1 VTLRELELRFPQAFA
16 SVDGALLVRL
26 PILVSPGA
34 SLLISGLDAKRV
46 HLSADAGVFI
56 VNAGKLFIV
65 DAELAGWS
73 EAAGKVAWHEK
84 EDSGNF
90 RPFVISWSHSETFVG
105 GSKLVALGYQSP
117 KSFGLSFSAGPSN
130 VMKRHSEKGEPTGM
144 VVDSLFENFEYG
156 VYTYEAQQVAMVG
169 NEYKDSLIYGMD
181 PHDRSHGLTIAYN
194 TAYGTH
200 EKHGIIV
207 SREVDRSFIVGNVV
221 FRNRGSGFMLDR
233 DSTANIIYAN
243 TAFDND
249 QDGITLFESSCNL
262 IMANHFIANKR
273 SGIKL
278 RNSWDIGI
286 HLNAIVRNER
296 SGIDGYIADL
306 RSSAAHQSRD
316 YELDPYVPVTTFVAS
331 GNDLAGNGSGVTL
344 SGVSGATLSENTIR
358 LKPKRLYG
366 GDVSNIMLK
375 MLQMSSRAVVRS
387 TCRPKRPAYACPLRD
402 LGLMG
407 DDASAELFDPAG
419 PDDCTEVDGSVQSS
433 AFRRFREAS

>member
-1 VTLRELELRFPQAFA
+1 M
-16 SVDGALLVRL
+16 
-26 PILVSPGA
+26 
-34 SLLISGLDAKRV
+34 
-46 HLSADAGVFI
+46 
-56 VNAGKLFIV
+56 
-65 DAELAGWS
+65 
-73 EAAGKVAWHEK
+73 
-84 EDSGNF
+84 
-90 RPFVISWSHSETFVG
+90 ISWSHSETFVG

-130 VMKRHSEKGEPTGM
+130 VMKRHSDKGEPSGM

-169 NEYKDSLIYGMD
+169 NEYKDSLVYGMD
-181 PHDRSHGLTIAYN
+181 PHDRSHQLTIAYN

-278 RNSWDIGI
+278 RNSWDVGI

-344 SGVSGATLSENTIR
+344 AGVSGATLSENTIR